1 MRPVH
6 ANDVLFKF
14 SFEHLGELRTEGN
27 VNDFLTFQPCYLSCY
42 GSADEL
48 SPDYVM

>member
-1 MRPVH
+1 MRLTH

-14 SFEHLGELRTEGN
+14 SSEHLGELRAEEN
-27 VNDFLTFQPCYLSCY
+27 IKDFLTFQPRYFSCY

-48 SPDYVM
+48 GPDYVM